1 MIQKYSQA
9 NLSHAVYLEK
19 IFAILY
25 IYMYMCIY
33 IYINIYKEFHIGYV

>member
-1 MIQKYSQA
+1 MIQKYPQA

-25 IYMYMCIY
+25 ICIR
-33 IYINIYKEFHIGYV
+33 IYINKEFHIGYV